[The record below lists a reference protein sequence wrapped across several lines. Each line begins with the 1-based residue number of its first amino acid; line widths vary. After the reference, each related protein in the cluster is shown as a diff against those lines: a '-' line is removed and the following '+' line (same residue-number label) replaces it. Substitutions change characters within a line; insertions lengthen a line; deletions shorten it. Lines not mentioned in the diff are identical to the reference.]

1 MNLVQALRINSESK
15 VSFVGAG
22 GKTSALT
29 RLSLE
34 WPSESLVAT
43 TTHLGLDQL
52 SPFPAHK
59 TWIPGKPV
67 DEKFS
72 VTTVITG
79 GDSDGRL
86 IGGISQDLWTDLE
99 KAAINSCMPL
109 FIESDGS
116 KQRSLKAPASHEPA
130 IPPWIN
136 QVVVCVGL
144 SVIGSPMNEKTVH
157 RPEIFS
163 KLTGL
168 TLDEPISLDAVENML
183 VHPLGGLKNIPE
195 NARRTVLLNQI
206 DALADKTGIHS
217 FEKKLLRKFDAIVTA
232 SLRNTEGKDFNTE
245 VFRMNERIAG
255 VILAAG
261 RSHRM
266 GRSKALM
273 DWRGVPFVRA
283 CALTAI
289 SSGLDP
295 VFVIVGEDKARI
307 SEVLRDLPV
316 EVVENANWSDG
327 QSTSVQ
333 VGITHLPPWI
343 GGVVFLLVDQ
353 PQIPVPL
360 IRKLLTEHS
369 STLGS
374 IIYPVSG
381 GRRAN
386 PVLFDR
392 TTFSALLKIQGDM
405 GGRAIF
411 PKFPLNSIPWF
422 DESILIDVD
431 TPEDY
436 QRLLNHI

>member
-15 VSFVGAG
+15 VSLVGAG

-34 WPSESLVAT
+34 WASDSLVAT
-43 TTHLGLDQL
+43 TTHLGLNQL
-52 SPFPAHK
+52 SPFPVHK
-59 TWIPGKPV
+59 IWLPGKPV
-67 DEKFS
+67 DEKLS

-86 IGGISQDLWTDLE
+86 IGGISQDLWPDLE
-99 KAAINSCMPL
+99 KAAVNSSMPL

-116 KQRSLKAPASHEPA
+116 KQRSIKAPASHEPA
-130 IPPWIN
+130 IPPWVN

-144 SVIGSPMNEKTVH
+144 SVVGSPMNEETVH
-157 RPEIFS
+157 RPEVFS

-168 TLDEPISLDAVENML
+168 AFGEPITLNAIERML
-183 VHPLGGLKNIPE
+183 VHSMGGLKNIPE

-206 DALADKTGIHS
+206 DVLTDRTGIHS
-217 FEKKLLRKFDAIVTA
+217 IEKQLLKKFDAVVTA
-232 SLRNTEGKDFNTE
+232 SLKNADEKDFNTE

-255 VILAAG
+255 IILAAG

-266 GRSKALM
+266 GSPKALL

-283 CALTAI
+283 CVLTAI

-295 VFVIVGEDKARI
+295 VYVIVGEDGDRI
-307 SEVLRDLPV
+307 SEVIRDLPV
-316 EVVENANWSDG
+316 EVVENDKWYDG
-327 QSTSVQ
+327 QSTSIK

-343 GGVVFLLVDQ
+343 GGAVFLLVDQ

-360 IRKLLTEHS
+360 IRKLLAEHS

-374 IIYPVSG
+374 IIYPISG

-392 TTFSALLKIQGDM
+392 TTFSALLKIQGDV

-411 PKFPLNSIPWF
+411 SKFPLYSIPWF

-436 QRLLNHI
+436 QRLIKHP